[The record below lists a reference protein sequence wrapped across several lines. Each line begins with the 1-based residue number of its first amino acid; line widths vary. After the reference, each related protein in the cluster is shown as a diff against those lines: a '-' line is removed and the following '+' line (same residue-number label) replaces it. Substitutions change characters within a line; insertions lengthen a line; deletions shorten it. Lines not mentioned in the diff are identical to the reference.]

1 MKSRILAGATTVAVA
16 LSLAACS
23 SSASSG
29 AGSSS
34 SNTGSSS
41 SNTAAQTSQGVTK
54 NSILVGTTMPL
65 TGGAAASGAAFKAG
79 LQAAVDQVN
88 ANGGINGRKIK
99 LDILDDGFVPARS
112 VANVLRLVEQDKV
125 FAIDTPVGSAELPG
139 SWPTVKRT
147 GVIMFGPYLP
157 PDPNLPSVFE
167 LATPHTQQAEVIS
180 DWLHS
185 KGISKVGYIGQNN
198 AYGDA
203 VLQGVKN
210 SLPIDHLQLV
220 ATAQTQTN
228 STNVS
233 SAVLTVKNANPQ
245 AVVLGTDNT
254 QSALILKQAQQLGW
268 KPLFVGD
275 ASAANTGTTVTTA
288 AAGSAANGLYG
299 ALVGALPTS
308 SDPAVAK
315 YRVAMKKYAPS
326 EVNSTYALQAY
337 GQNLVFFH
345 ILKMMGNKL
354 TWSNFEKVAQSL
366 KDYSTGLLPPVT
378 FGPLPGGHTGTHG
391 AGIAQY
397 DNGVW
402 KNILP
407 FTKPKAG

>member
-1 MKSRILAGATTVAVA
+1 MKSRIVAGVGVLTVA
-16 LSLAACS
+16 LGLAACGS
-23 SSASSG
+23 TASSG
-29 AGSSS
+29 AGSG
-34 SNTGSSS
+34 GS
-41 SNTAAQTSQGVTK
+41 AAQASQGVTK
-54 NSILVGTTMPL
+54 SSILVGTTMPL

-88 ANGGINGRKIK
+88 ASGGINGRKIK

-139 SWPTVKRT
+139 SWPTVQRT
-147 GVIMFGPYLP
+147 GVVMFGPYLP

-180 DWLHS
+180 DWLAS
-185 KGISKVGYIGQNN
+185 KNLTKVAYIGQNN

-210 SLPIDHLQLV
+210 SLSRDHLTLV

-254 QSALILKQAQQLGW
+254 QAALVLKQAQQLGW
-268 KPLFVGD
+268 QPLFVGD

-299 ALVGALPTS
+299 ALVGALPTA
-308 SDPAVAK
+308 SDPQVAK
-315 YRVAMKKYAPS
+315 YRAAMKKYAPS

-345 ILKMMGNKL
+345 ILKLMGNDL
-354 TWSNFEKVAQSL
+354 TWKNFEKVAQTV
-366 KDYSTGLLPPVT
+366 KGYVTGLLPPVS
-378 FGPLPGGHTGTHG
+378 FGPLPGGHTGTQG
-391 AGIAQY
+391 AGIAKY
-397 DNGVW
+397 DNGTWTSV
-402 KNILP
+402 LG